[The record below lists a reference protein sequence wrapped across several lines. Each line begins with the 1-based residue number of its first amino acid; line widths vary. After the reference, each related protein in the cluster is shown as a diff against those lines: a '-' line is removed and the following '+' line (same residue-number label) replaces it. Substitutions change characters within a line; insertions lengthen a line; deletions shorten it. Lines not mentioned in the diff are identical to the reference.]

1 MTAGGYAFGVWWVC
15 DCCRVRRAHNEEEAV
30 LRRGIRRHLTYA
42 NVVSTACLFVVLGGG
57 AYAAGSFVGA
67 GGAVRGCVSRR
78 GGTLEIVRAGK
89 RCPKR
94 KVTLTLGARGPSGPK
109 GSQGERGQQGP
120 TGPRGIAGATG
131 PPGPSGPT
139 AISQPGAW
147 VLHSS
152 SVANGVSADGTE
164 DDQSAD
170 QQFDAFKFGGFGGPD
185 TIKAQMQ
192 EFLLS
197 PSTLS
202 GTPVRLSSVGLCY
215 FVGPYPPGNTATS
228 TVIDHVWVYELNES
242 GSGSQFPP
250 STVAVRLNQAVGSI
264 ANNTG
269 GCRTFTLSNPPVVI
283 ANAYMFLRVE
293 VTDTQSIATTT
304 GALAQLGRVTAT
316 YTP

>member
-1 MTAGGYAFGVWWVC
+1 M
-15 DCCRVRRAHNEEEAV
+15 
-30 LRRGIRRHLTYA
+30 TYA
-42 NVVSTACLFVVLGGG
+42 NVISTVCLFVVLGGG
-57 AYAAGSFVGA
+57 AYAAGSSLVSA
-67 GGAVRGCVSRR
+67 GGAVRGCVPKR
-78 GGTLEIVRAGK
+78 GGTLDVVKAGK
-89 RCPKR
+89 RCPKG
-94 KVTLTLGARGPSGPK
+94 KVTLALGARGPSGPK
-109 GSQGERGQQGP
+109 GARGEQGTSGLQGTP
-120 TGPRGIAGATG
+120 GATG

-139 AISQPGAW
+139 AIAQPAAW

-152 SVANGVSADGTE
+152 SVTNGVSADGTE

-170 QQFDAFKFGGFGGPD
+170 SQFDAFKFGGFGGPD
-185 TIKAQMQ
+185 TIKGQMQ

-242 GSGSQFPP
+242 GSGSHFPP
-250 STVAVRLNQAVGSI
+250 STAAVLLNRAVGSI
-264 ANNTG
+264 VNNTG
-269 GCRTFTLSNPPVVI
+269 GCQTFALSSPPLVTTT
-283 ANAYMFLRVE
+283 AYMFLRVE

>member
-1 MTAGGYAFGVWWVC
+1 M
-15 DCCRVRRAHNEEEAV
+15 
-30 LRRGIRRHLTYA
+30 TYA
-42 NVVSTACLFVVLGGG
+42 NVISTVCLFVVLGGG
-57 AYAAGSFVGA
+57 AYAAGSSLVGA
-67 GGAVRGCVSRR
+67 GGAVRGCVPKR
-78 GGTLEIVRAGK
+78 GGTLDVVKAGN
-89 RCPKR
+89 RCPR
-94 KVTLTLGARGPSGPK
+94 GKVTLALAARGPSGPK
-109 GSQGERGQQGP
+109 GARGEPGPAGSQGTPGP
-120 TGPRGIAGATG
+120 TGA
-131 PPGPSGPT
+131 PGPSGPT
-139 AISQPGAW
+139 AIAQPAAW

-152 SVANGVSADGTE
+152 SVTNGVSADGTE

-170 QQFDAFKFGGFGGPD
+170 SQFDAFRFGGYGGPD
-185 TIKAQMQ
+185 TIKGQMQ

-250 STVAVRLNQAVGSI
+250 SMAAVLLNRAVGSI

-269 GCRTFTLSNPPVVI
+269 GCQTFALSSPPLLTT
-283 ANAYMFLRVE
+283 NAYMFLRVE

>member
-1 MTAGGYAFGVWWVC
+1 
-15 DCCRVRRAHNEEEAV
+15 

-42 NVVSTACLFVVLGGG
+42 NIVSTTCLFVVLGGG
-57 AYAAGSFVGA
+57 AYAARSSLVGG
-67 GGAVRGCVSRR
+67 GGAVRGCVPKR
-78 GGTLEIVRAGK
+78 GGALDVVKAGK
-89 RCPKR
+89 RCPKG
-94 KVTLTLGARGPSGPK
+94 KVMLTLGARGPSGSK
-109 GSQGERGQQGP
+109 GSQGERGAQGP
-120 TGPRGIAGATG
+120 VGPQGIAGAT
-131 PPGPSGPT
+131 GPSGPT
-139 AISQPGAW
+139 AISQPAAW

-170 QQFDAFKFGGFGGPD
+170 SQFDAFKFGGFGGPD
-185 TIKAQMQ
+185 TIKGQMQ

-202 GTPVRLSSVGLCY
+202 GAPVRLSSVGMCY

-242 GSGSQFPP
+242 GSGGQFPSSLVSAP
-250 STVAVRLNQAVGSI
+250 LNRAVGSI

-269 GCRTFTLSNPPVVI
+269 GCQTFTLSNPPLVT
-283 ANAYMFLRVE
+283 ANAYMLLRVE
-293 VTDTQSIATTT
+293 VTDTQSIATTS

>member
-1 MTAGGYAFGVWWVC
+1 M
-15 DCCRVRRAHNEEEAV
+15 RRE
-30 LRRGIRRHLTYA
+30 IRRHLTYA

-57 AYAAGSFVGA
+57 AYAAGSSLVGA
-67 GGAVRGCVSRR
+67 GGAVRGCVPKR
-78 GGTLEIVRAGK
+78 GGTLDIVRAGK
-89 RCPKR
+89 RCPKG
-94 KVTLTLGARGPSGPK
+94 KVTLTLGARGPSGPT
-109 GSQGERGQQGP
+109 GSQGELGQPGP
-120 TGPRGIAGATG
+120 VGAQGIAGATG
-131 PPGPSGPT
+131 SPGPSGPT
-139 AISQPGAW
+139 TISQPATW

-152 SVANGVSADGTE
+152 SVANGVTADGSE
-164 DDQSAD
+164 GDQTAD
-170 QQFDAFKFGGFGGPD
+170 EQFDAFKFGGSGGPD
-185 TIKAQMQ
+185 TINGQMQ

-202 GTPVRLSSVGLCY
+202 GTPVRLGSVGLCY

-242 GSGSQFPP
+242 GSGSQFP
-250 STVAVRLNQAVGSI
+250 SSAVAVPLNQAVGSI

-269 GCRTFTLSNPPVVI
+269 GCQTFTLSNPPLVT
-283 ANAYMFLRVE
+283 ANAYMFLPVE